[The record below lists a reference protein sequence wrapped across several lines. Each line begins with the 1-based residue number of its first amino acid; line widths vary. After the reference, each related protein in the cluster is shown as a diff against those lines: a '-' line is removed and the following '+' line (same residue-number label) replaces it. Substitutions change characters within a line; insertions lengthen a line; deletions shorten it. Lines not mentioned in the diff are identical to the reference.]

1 LSKSFNIIYLHHI
14 KQDSNFTEGGIMK
27 SSKLIVLFLV
37 FAMVLIG
44 IHCKSTSE
52 PTDDGLSS
60 FVGTWAAN
68 SDIEGTL
75 MEYDAT
81 DVNPAFKV
89 NVLLLGASLQVTL
102 ESSGDYSH
110 TLTEPGGEPEVEEG
124 TATVDGNKI
133 TMIPDGAPEDAITFT
148 YTLNEPFLTLVS
160 DDETFDFGTGD
171 VPATLTLTMK
181 RVTD

>member
-1 LSKSFNIIYLHHI
+1 
-14 KQDSNFTEGGIMK
+14 MK

-37 FAMVLIG
+37 FAMVFIG
-44 IHCKSTSE
+44 IHCKSSTE
-52 PTDDGLSS
+52 PTDDDLST
-60 FVGTWAAN
+60 FVGTWAAK
-68 SDIEGTL
+68 SDIDGTL

-81 DVNPAFKV
+81 DVNPLFIV
-89 NVLLLGASLQVTL
+89 NVLDLGASVLVTL
-102 ESSGDYSH
+102 KSDGDYNLAL
-110 TLTEPGGEPEVEEG
+110 TLPGSEPEVEEG

-133 TMIPDGAPEDAITFT
+133 TMIPDGAPEEAITFT

-160 DDETFDFGTGD
+160 DDVAFDFTQTGND

>member
-1 LSKSFNIIYLHHI
+1 
-14 KQDSNFTEGGIMK
+14 MK
-27 SSKLIVLFLV
+27 SSKLIVLFLL

-44 IHCKSTSE
+44 IHCKSTTE
-52 PTDDGLSS
+52 PTDDGLST
-60 FVGTWAAN
+60 FVGTWAAHK
-68 SDIEGTL
+68 DIEGTL

-81 DVNPAFKV
+81 DIKDTFKV
-89 NVLLLGASLQVTL
+89 NVLELGASVLVTL
-102 ESSGDYSH
+102 KSDGDYNLAL
-110 TLTEPGGEPEVEEG
+110 TLPGSEPQVEEG

-133 TMIPDGAPEDAITFT
+133 TMIPDGAPEEAITFT

>member
-1 LSKSFNIIYLHHI
+1 
-14 KQDSNFTEGGIMK
+14 MK

-37 FAMVLIG
+37 FAMMLIG

-52 PTDDGLSS
+52 PTDDGLST

-89 NVLLLGASLQVTL
+89 DVLLLGASVQVTL
-102 ESSGDYSH
+102 ESDGDYIL
-110 TLTEPGGEPEVEEG
+110 TLTEPGGEPEIEQG
-124 TATVDGNKI
+124 TATVDGNQI
-133 TMIPDGAPEDAITFT
+133 TMIPDGAPEEAIIFT
-148 YTLNEPFLTLVS
+148 YTLNEPFLTLVA
-160 DDETFDFGTGD
+160 DDVTFDFGAGD
-171 VPATLTLTMK
+171 VPATLTITMK

>member
-1 LSKSFNIIYLHHI
+1 
-14 KQDSNFTEGGIMK
+14 MK
-27 SSKLIVLFLV
+27 SSKLIVLFLL

-44 IHCKSTSE
+44 IHCKSSTE
-52 PTDDGLSS
+52 PTDDGLST

-81 DVNPAFKV
+81 DVNPAFQV
-89 NVLLLGASLQVTL
+89 NVLLLGASVQVTL
-102 ESSGDYSH
+102 KSDGDYNLV
-110 TLTEPGGEPEVEEG
+110 LTEPGGTPEVEEG

-160 DDETFDFGTGD
+160 DDVAFDFTNTGND

>member
-1 LSKSFNIIYLHHI
+1 
-14 KQDSNFTEGGIMK
+14 MK

-52 PTDDGLSS
+52 PTDDDLSS

-89 NVLLLGASLQVTL
+89 NVLLLGASVQVTL
-102 ESSGDYSH
+102 ESSGDYSL

-148 YTLNEPFLTLVS
+148 YTLNGDFLTLVS
-160 DDETFDFGTGD
+160 DDVTFDFGTGD